1 MKMIRKSTILL
12 STVVISIIFT
22 GCPNRQ
28 LTPEMERISSVSDTT
43 NCKFIKS
50 MYTETQSYNMI
61 KYVQLN
67 TSNAGGDSYKI
78 ITATDEM
85 VMGVNIRKVN
95 FEVYKCK

>member
-1 MKMIRKSTILL
+1 MNRVAALCVVLAMIACGGCA
-12 STVVISIIFT
+12 T
-22 GCPNRQ
+22 GNREF
-28 LTPEMERISSVSDTT
+28 TPEMEKISSVSDTT